1 MIVNENLRKNAIFN
15 KLTEEEAAAL
25 LKQYNF
31 KVVTFEKETIIAHED
46 DKCNSIGLIISGKL
60 EVSRLYSCGK
70 EIVISTLSSGDVFGE
85 AIVFSTMK
93 KYPATLKAVEKCELL
108 FITKDELMNLFSA
121 NGRIL
126 EGFLEVL
133 STKVLMM
140 NKRIKN
146 ISFKSLRHKVVN
158 YILENRNLND
168 NKVFLSESKEKLAAV
183 LGIPRPSLSR
193 ELMALRDMGYIDFDR
208 KMITIID
215 EEALEEEMFN

>member
-15 KLTEEEAAAL
+15 KLTEEEAATL

-60 EVSRLYSCGK
+60 EVSRLYSCGR

-108 FITKDELMNLFSA
+108 FITKDELMNLFSS

-208 KMITIID
+208 KIITIID
-215 EEALEEEMFN
+215 EKALEEEMFN